1 MNFILEIRD
10 LNLSFGGLRAVSNF
24 QLKVKPG
31 SIHGVI
37 GPNGA
42 GKTTLFNLIS
52 GLYKP
57 DSGEIIFLEN
67 PLVGKKPY
75 EISRLGIARTFQ
87 NLRLFND
94 LTVRENIKVGQLSGR
109 SRNSWHGFLKVRE
122 SSVPDEKV
130 DTLLDLFDLGG
141 RSAEKAGNLPYGM
154 QRKLEIARALA
165 TGPKLLL
172 LDEPAAGMNP
182 QEVLSLA
189 DLIRKIKN
197 RFGLTIILI
206 EHQMRLV
213 EELCDY
219 ITVMNFGEIIAEGKP
234 SEVQSNPVVIKAYLG
249 EEEVG

>member
-1 MNFILEIRD
+1 MNFIMEIRD

-57 DSGEIIFLEN
+57 DSGEIFFRKTS
-67 PLVGKKPY
+67 LVGKKPY

-94 LTVRENIKVGQLSGR
+94 LTVRENIKVGQLHGR
-109 SRNSWHGFLKVRE
+109 NRNFERGSIKTNESNAPDVKVE
-122 SSVPDEKV
+122 
-130 DTLLDLFDLGG
+130 TLLNLFDLGD

-165 TGPKLLL
+165 TGPELLL

-189 DLIRKIKN
+189 NLIKEIKN

-219 ITVMNFGEIIAEGKP
+219 ITVMNFGEVIAEGKP
-234 SEVQSNPVVIKAYLG
+234 SEVQRNPVVIKAYLG

>member
-1 MNFILEIRD
+1 MELMMEIRA

-24 QLKVKPG
+24 HLKVEPG
-31 SIHGVI
+31 RIYGII

-42 GKTTLFNLIS
+42 GKTTLFNLIT
-52 GLYKP
+52 GLYRP
-57 DSGEIIFLEN
+57 DSGEIFFQGVSLA
-67 PLVGKKPY
+67 GKKPY

-94 LTVRENIKVGQLSGR
+94 LTVVENIQVGQLQHQSQ
-109 SRNSWHGFLKVRE
+109 GFRRGLFKIRTNNGLG
-122 SSVPDEKV
+122 EKIN
-130 DTLLDLFDLGG
+130 TLLDLFGLGG
-141 RSAEKAGNLPYGM
+141 RAGEKAGNLPYGM

-165 TGPKLLL
+165 TNPKLLL

-182 QEVLSLA
+182 REVLNLA
-189 DLIRKIKN
+189 GLIREIKT

-213 EELCDY
+213 EELCDF

-234 SEVQSNPVVIKAYLG
+234 PEVQSNPVVIKAYLG
-249 EEEVG
+249 EEEVD

>member
-1 MNFILEIRD
+1 MNFIMEIRD

-109 SRNSWHGFLKVRE
+109 GRNSWHGFLKVKE
-122 SSVPDEKV
+122 SNAPDEKV